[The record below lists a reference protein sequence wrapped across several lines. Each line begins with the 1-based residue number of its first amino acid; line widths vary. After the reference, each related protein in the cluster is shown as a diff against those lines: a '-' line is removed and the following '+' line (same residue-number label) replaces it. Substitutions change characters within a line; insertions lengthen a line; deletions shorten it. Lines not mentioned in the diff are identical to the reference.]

1 MQNAF
6 GHKIP
11 QIREIVT
18 DPSVKATL
26 SCMLIDVLTY
36 LGLPHTKSEALIR
49 SCLGVAADYRT
60 LEAYEETAHRF
71 LEAEKV
77 AQRIPEKLKIR
88 AELMYSQI
96 APYLAAGSVLDYG
109 CGDGQV
115 SEIIAKNKYQTVSL
129 TDVYLHRHVPETG
142 LAFKPFKQGEKAP
155 FKDGEFNNVLALT
168 VFHHSS
174 NPVESIVDVA
184 RVTHAGGR
192 VLVVESVFGVDG
204 KQLSPAMQ
212 KKVAG
217 YAELSGEQ
225 QRKVNVFFDHFYNRI
240 LHYSADAAT
249 KVNVPFN
256 FNTPDGWQQVFAQN
270 GLVQEEVVHLG
281 LDQPTAPEYHTLHVL
296 RKQP

>member
-6 GHKIP
+6 GHEIP
-11 QIREIVT
+11 PIREIVT
-18 DPSVKATL
+18 DPSVKATI

-36 LGLPHTKSEALIR
+36 LGLPRSKAEALIGG
-49 SCLGVAADYRT
+49 CIEAAAGYET
-60 LEAYEETAHRF
+60 LEAYEEAAHKF

-77 AQRIPEKLKIR
+77 AQRIPEKLKMR
-88 AELMYSQI
+88 AELMYSQA
-96 APYLAAGSVLDYG
+96 APHLTAGNVLDYG

-115 SEIIAKNKYQTVSL
+115 SELIAKNELREVTL
-129 TDVYLHRHVPETG
+129 TDVYMHRHIPETG

-155 FKDGEFNNVLALT
+155 FSDGEFNNVLALT

-184 RVTHAGGR
+184 RVTRAEGC

-204 KQLSPAMQ
+204 KQLPTEMQ

-217 YAELSGEQ
+217 YVALSGEQ

-240 LHYSADAAT
+240 LHYSTDAAT

-256 FNTPDGWQQVFAQN
+256 FNTPDGWQQVFLQN

-296 RKQP
+296 RKLS